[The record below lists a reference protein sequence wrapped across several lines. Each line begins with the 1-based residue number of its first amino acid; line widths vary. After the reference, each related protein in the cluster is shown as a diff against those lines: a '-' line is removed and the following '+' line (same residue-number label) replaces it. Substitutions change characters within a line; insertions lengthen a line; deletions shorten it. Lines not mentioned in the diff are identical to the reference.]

1 MCNEN
6 SFVDTT
12 LQGNEQIEEA
22 IRLYYEDDSDWR
34 FMGILMAVRNR
45 MQEDG
50 HMIFPADVIIDDDG
64 NQQYGLKTI
73 DAEEGLPMLAAFTS
87 QAEFE
92 KAPASG
98 AVSNFID
105 SMLETVLQEESLGG
119 IMLNPCGQSLFLG
132 KEDIALIMTPGAER
146 FIGM

>member
-1 MCNEN
+1 MCDEKK
-6 SFVDTT
+6 FEDPT
-12 LQGNEQIEEA
+12 LLGNEIIEEA
-22 IRLYYEDDSDWR
+22 IRLYHEDASEWR
-34 FMGILMAVRNR
+34 YLGILMAVRNR

-50 HMIFPADVIIDDDG
+50 HLIFPADVITDDAG

-146 FIGM
+146 FVGM